1 MDELMMLRAQ
11 LEGLQLQRDRIDAA
25 IEATKAKI
33 GQAPTFQ
40 TVLATGD
47 PSSPLPVIPITGGR
61 KPLSDEARKRIAAAQ
76 KRRWN
81 KLKQEKKAAA
91 RG

>member
-1 MDELMMLRAQ
+1 MDELMILRAQ
-11 LEGLQLQRDRIDAA
+11 LEGLEAYRRRVDEA
-25 IEATKAKI
+25 IEATKAKM
-33 GQAPTFQ
+33 GQVPTFQ
-40 TVLATGD
+40 AVLATGD